1 MMWARRI
8 GRTDA
13 PPQHLERRHHDGT
26 RTTTMMQLTANGRPL
41 VLTPDRFGELRS
53 SNDLLDD
60 PAGLREAMNEQG
72 YLFFRDLLPR
82 DTVLAARHEI
92 LLKYA
97 ILGEVDDRHP
107 VDEAIAGDGLGVRQ
121 ANVRAF
127 SESVRSGFW
136 YRSVTDHERLLGV
149 HAALLDGPVRSFDF
163 RWPRFVRP
171 GEGCGFHCDGPYM
184 NRGTDTG
191 RIHSSWIPLGRVR
204 REEGALLLLEG
215 SHRSE
220 RLHAGYLRA
229 DADRDGLQ
237 WLDDDPTAVQ
247 DEYGQR
253 WLTTDFRP
261 GDVLC
266 FGMHMLHGALD
277 NRSPTGRC
285 RLSSDSRYQRV
296 DEPADPRWNG
306 EIEGHGG
313 RRVFYPG
320 LGRWNNDDFQDE
332 WKDVDER
339 GRMRLREPSSG
350 EAR

>member
-1 MMWARRI
+1 
-8 GRTDA
+8 
-13 PPQHLERRHHDGT
+13 
-26 RTTTMMQLTANGRPL
+26 MMQLTANGRPL

-53 SNDLLDD
+53 SDDLLDD
-60 PAGLREAMNEQG
+60 PQGLRDAMSEQG
-72 YLFFRDLLPR
+72 YLFFRGLLPR

-97 ILGEVDDRHP
+97 IIGEVDDRHP

-127 SESVRSGFW
+127 SESVRSGHW

-184 NRGTDTG
+184 NRGTDTD

-237 WLDDDPTAVQ
+237 WLDDDPSVVQ
-247 DEYGQR
+247 EKYGAR
-253 WLTTDFRP
+253 WLTTDFEP

-339 GRMRLREPSSG
+339 GRMLLREPSPG